1 MFENI
6 DVLVIGAGPAGTV
19 ASALL
24 VKKGYKVT
32 ILEKAY
38 FPRFFIGESLL
49 PQCMDELEKV
59 GMLEPVHAHGFQYKN
74 GAAFRYRD
82 RYESF
87 DFGENHTKG
96 WDHTYQVQRAD
107 FDTILA
113 KEAEKVGVKIHYGHE
128 ITAADFSPDLPLLS
142 CRTRDGKSHQIQA
155 RFVLDCAGSA
165 KVLPRFLNLEIP
177 SELPPR
183 SSLFTH
189 VTDNIRDR
197 NYDREKIL
205 ITIHPRRRDVWY
217 WLIPF
222 SNDTASVGV
231 VGEAAFINSFS
242 GTPLEKL
249 RATMKEDATLSDL
262 LNNAAYDFPVSRT
275 DGYSSNVKTLHGK
288 NYALLGNAGEFLD
301 PVFSSGVTLALKSAS
316 LAVPAVDKQL
326 KGENVSWE
334 NAFAK
339 PLMQGVDTFREFV
352 NAWYDGNLQNII
364 FSDVKAP
371 QIKAMI
377 CSVLAGYAW
386 DTDNPCVREPQRRL
400 KVLSEMCRD
409 MDL

>member
-19 ASALL
+19 ASTLL
-24 VKKGYKVT
+24 GQKGYKVT
-32 ILEKAY
+32 IMEKAD

-49 PQCMDELEKV
+49 PQCMDELEKA
-59 GMLEPVHAHGFQYKN
+59 GMLEAVRTHGFQIKN

-82 RYESF
+82 RCESF
-87 DFGENHTKG
+87 NFGENYSKG
-96 WDHTYQVQRAD
+96 WDYTYQVQRAD

-113 KEAEKVGVKIHYGHE
+113 KEAEKAGVEIHYGHE
-128 ITAADFSPDLPLLS
+128 ITAVDFSPDVPRLG
-142 CRTRDGKSHQIQA
+142 CRTKNGESHQIQA
-155 RFVLDCAGSA
+155 RFVLDCSGSA
-165 KVLPRFLNLEIP
+165 KMLPKMLDIEIP

-189 VTDNIRDR
+189 VIDNIRDQK

-205 ITIHPRRRDVWY
+205 ITIHPQRRDIWY

-222 SNDTASVGV
+222 SNGTASVGV
-231 VGEAAFINSFS
+231 VGEAAFIDSFS
-242 GTPLEKL
+242 GTQPEKL
-249 RATMKEDATLSDL
+249 QAIMKEDPALSEL
-262 LNNAAYDFPVSRT
+262 LNKAVYDFPFSRI
-275 DGYSSNVKTLHGK
+275 DGYSSNVKTLYGK

-301 PVFSSGVTLALKSAS
+301 PVFSSGVTLALKSAG

-326 KGENVSWE
+326 KGEQVNWE
-334 NAFAK
+334 DEFAK

-364 FSDVKAP
+364 FSDTKAP

-386 DTDNPCVREPQRRL
+386 DTNNPCVKEPQRRL
-400 KVLSEMCRD
+400 KALSEVC
-409 MDL
+409 

>member
-19 ASALL
+19 ASTLL
-24 VKKGYKVT
+24 SQKGYKVT
-32 ILEKAY
+32 ILEKAN

-59 GMLEPVHAHGFQYKN
+59 GMLEAVRTHGFQHKN

-87 DFGENHTKG
+87 NFGENYSKG
-96 WDHTYQVQRAD
+96 WNYTYQVQRAD

-113 KEAEKVGVKIHYGHE
+113 KEAEKAGAEIYYGHE
-128 ITAADFSPDLPLLS
+128 ITAVDFSTDSPLLN
-142 CRTRDGKSHQIQA
+142 CRTQYGKSCQIQA
-155 RFVLDCAGSA
+155 RFVLDGSGST
-165 KVLPRFLNLEIP
+165 KVLPRLLNLEIP

-183 SSLFTH
+183 SSVFTH
-189 VTDNIRDR
+189 VIDNIQNQ

-205 ITIHPRRRDVWY
+205 ITIHPQRRDIWY

-222 SNDTASVGV
+222 SNGTASIGV
-231 VGEAAFINSFS
+231 VGEAAFIDSFS

-249 RATMKEDATLSDL
+249 QAIMKEDSTLSEL
-262 LNNAAYDFPVSRT
+262 LNNAVYDFPVSRI
-275 DGYSSNVKTLHGK
+275 DGYSSNVKTLYGK

-301 PVFSSGVTLALKSAS
+301 PVFSSGITLALKSAS
-316 LAVPAVDKQL
+316 LAIPVVDKQL
-326 KGENVSWE
+326 KGENVNWE
-334 NAFAK
+334 DEFAK

-364 FSDVKAP
+364 FSDTKAP

-386 DTDNPCVREPQRRL
+386 DTNNPCVKEPQRRL
-400 KVLSEMCRD
+400 KSLSEVCKSI
-409 MDL
+409 